1 MASEMEI
8 DDSLYSRQRY
18 VLGDHAMKKM
28 ASSSVLVYG
37 MGGVGIEIAKNIVLA
52 GVKSLTIQ
60 DSTICTI
67 QDLGT
72 QFFLRE
78 DDVKQKKNRAE
89 ASVHRLSELNPYVSM
104 DVLTHGIEDSTDL
117 NYLCQYQCIIVT
129 ELSLDLQLKINKFCR
144 QKSPQIAFISCDV
157 YGVFCSAFC
166 DFGDSFE
173 VMDINGEEPRDI
185 FIEDI
190 SKSNPAVV
198 RVLQV
203 KEKTHGLEDGDMV
216 TFKEVNGMTE
226 INDKKFKVSVK
237 SPMTFAIDCDTS
249 GEQYSPYTHGGR
261 AVQIKSCLSVQF
273 ESLEKQ
279 LFDPKLLICDLSK
292 FEAPSNIHLGFMAVH
307 KFRKEKGRLPNP
319 WCSTDADV
327 LISLARKINEQM
339 VSRVASL
346 DEDLVRTL
354 SYTCT
359 GCFAPL
365 CAAIG
370 GFIAQEGLK
379 ALTGKFTPLNQMIY
393 LDGVD
398 VIPKEDRSNAALFQ
412 PRNDRYDFL
421 RICIGENGCKKLSLV
436 KLFMIGCGAIGCEML
451 KNYAL
456 LGVGSNGKITITDND
471 LIEKSNL
478 NRQFLFR
485 PHHIR
490 QPKSTTAAKSVLEI
504 NPDLKIEPQQYKVCP
519 QTEESNYPDA
529 FFEYQDLIVNAL
541 DNVEAR
547 RYVDSRCVTNQRPL
561 LESGTMGTKGHVQVI
576 VPHLTESYGSQR
588 DPVDDDVPYC
598 TLKSFP
604 AMIEHCIQ
612 WARDKFESSFV
623 QKPDMFNKFWSSNK
637 DVNNVIKKLSEGT
650 NIDGGIQVS
659 KVLHNRPQTWADSL
673 RLGRLKFEKY
683 FNHRAKQ
690 LLHHFPLDTK
700 QSDGSLFW
708 QSPKRPPVPQEFDT
722 TNQNH
727 MCFVISTAR
736 LYADAANIPRSS
748 QDTSTETVIQH
759 LTSVVVP
766 PFRPSSKR
774 IVTDESASKPVEEG
788 PKDTDEYED
797 AANRIKE
804 VITKANSPN
813 EVLSSMCVA
822 EFEKDDDSNG
832 HIDFITA
839 AANLRASMYGI
850 ECADRLKVKRIA
862 GRIVPAIATTTA
874 AVAGLV
880 SIELLKVLYEKQP
893 IEVFKNCFLNLA
905 LPVLL
910 LSEPGPVEKTVIKE
924 GLTITM
930 WDKWEVKGNKNFLL
944 HQFLQHFK
952 DVYGFEAT
960 MVGHGVKMVY
970 VPFMPGHSKR
980 LTQTMEKL
988 LKPHPGQKYV
998 DLVVCLQG
1006 DNEEDIECPPIRYY
1020 FGL

>member
-1 MASEMEI
+1 MADMEI

-37 MGGVGIEIAKNIVLA
+37 MGGIGIEIAKNIVLA
-52 GVKSLTIQ
+52 GVKALTIQ
-60 DSTICTI
+60 DGSVSTV

-78 DDVKQKKNRAE
+78 DDIKHQRNRAE
-89 ASVHRLSELNPYVSM
+89 ASVHRLGELNPYVSLN
-104 DVLTHGIEDSTDL
+104 VLTHSIEDTTNLD
-117 NYLCQYQCIIVT
+117 YLKQYQCVILT
-129 ELSLDLQLKINKFCR
+129 ELPLHLQVKINKFCR
-144 QKSPQIAFISCDV
+144 EQSPQIRFISADV

-173 VMDINGEEPRDI
+173 VTDPNGEEPKDI
-185 FIEDI
+185 FIESI
-190 SKSNPAVV
+190 SKDNPALVTCL
-198 RVLQV
+198 R
-203 KEKTHGLEDGDMV
+203 EKMHGLEDGDVV

-226 INDKKFKVSVK
+226 INDKKFTISVRT
-237 SPMTFAIDCDTS
+237 PETFSINCDTS
-249 GEQYSPYTHGGR
+249 GDDFSSFTHGGR
-261 AVQIKSCLSVQF
+261 AIQVKNSITLTYD
-273 ESLEKQ
+273 SLEKQ
-279 LFDPKLLICDLSK
+279 LQDPKILICDLSK
-292 FEAPSNIHLGFMAVH
+292 FESPRVLHLGFMALH
-307 KFRKEKGRLPNP
+307 KFREENGRLPNV
-319 WCSTDADV
+319 WCKTDAEV
-327 LISLARKINEQM
+327 LISLSKILNEQM
-339 VSRVASL
+339 VTKVSSL
-346 DEDLVRTL
+346 DEDLIRMM
-354 SYTCT
+354 SYTCQ
-359 GCFAPL
+359 GSFAPL
-365 CAAIG
+365 CAAMG
-370 GFIAQEGLK
+370 GFVAQEGLK

-393 LDGVD
+393 MDAVD
-398 VIPKEDRSNAALFQ
+398 VINKDDRGNSLLFQ
-412 PRNDRYDFL
+412 PRNDRYDSL
-421 RICIGENGCKKLSLV
+421 RICIGENSRTKLSQV

-456 LGVGSNGKITITDND
+456 LGVGCNGKLTITDND

-490 QPKSTTAAKSVLEI
+490 QPKSTTAATTVLEI

-519 QTEESNYPDA
+519 QTEELTYPDA

-576 VPHLTESYGSQR
+576 VPHLTESYASQR
-588 DPVDDDVPYC
+588 DPVDEDVPYC

-604 AMIEHCIQ
+604 ATIEHCIQ

-623 QKPDMFNKFWSSNK
+623 QKPNMFNKFWSTNG
-637 DVNNVIKKLSEGT
+637 DVQDVIKKLLGGS
-650 NIDGGIQVS
+650 NLDGCVQVS
-659 KVLHNRPQTWADSL
+659 KILHNRCTDWRDSVKIA
-673 RLGRLKFEKY
+673 RLKFEKY

-700 QSDGSLFW
+700 LQDGSLFW
-708 QSPKRPPVPQEFDT
+708 QSPKRPPAPQEFDML
-722 TNQNH
+722 NEIH
-727 MCFVISTAR
+727 MSFVISTAR
-736 LYADAANIPRSS
+736 LYAYAANIPESS
-748 QDTSTETVIQH
+748 QDTSIETVCAILQK
-759 LTSVVVP
+759 VEVP
-766 PFRPSSKR
+766 AFRPSSKR
-774 IVTDESASKPVEEG
+774 IVTDESASKPVDEVHTEN
-788 PKDTDEYED
+788 DEYQD
-797 AANRIKE
+797 AANRIQR
-804 VITKANSPN
+804 VINLSKSANEATS
-813 EVLSSMCVA
+813 VMLVA

-880 SIELLKVLYEKQP
+880 SVELVKLLDRKQP
-893 IEVFKNCFLNLA
+893 IEIYKNCFLNLA

-924 GLTITM
+924 GLTVTM
-930 WDKWEVKGNKNFLL
+930 WDKWEVRGNKTYILQ
-944 HQFLQHFK
+944 QFLGHFK
-952 DVYGFEAT
+952 EVYGFEAT

-970 VPFMPGHSKR
+970 VPFMPGHNKR
-980 LTQTMEKL
+980 LTHTMEKL
-988 LKPHPGQKYV
+988 LRPHPGQKYA

>member
-1 MASEMEI
+1 MATEMEI

-52 GVKSLTIQ
+52 GVKALTVQ
-60 DSTICTI
+60 DGNVSTI

-78 DDVKQKKNRAE
+78 DDVKQQRNRAE
-89 ASVHRLSELNPYVSM
+89 ASVNRLSELNPYVSM
-104 DVLTHGIEDSTDL
+104 NILTYSLEDSTDL
-117 NYLCQYQCIIVT
+117 DYLKQYQCIVLT
-129 ELSLDLQLKINKFCR
+129 ELPLTLQLKINKFCR
-144 QKSPQIAFISCDV
+144 EQSPQITFISCDV

-173 VMDINGEEPRDI
+173 VTDINGEEPRDI
-185 FIEDI
+185 FIESI
-190 SKSNPAVV
+190 SKDNPALVTI
-198 RVLQV
+198 LQV
-203 KEKTHGLEDGDMV
+203 REKTHGLEDGDVV
-216 TFKEVNGMTE
+216 TFREVNGMTE
-226 INDKKFKVSVK
+226 INEKQFKISVK
-237 SPMTFAIDCDTS
+237 SPESFTINCDTS
-249 GEQYSPYTHGGR
+249 SDEFSPYTHGGR
-261 AVQIKSCLSVQF
+261 AVQIKGQVTLKY

-279 LFDPKLLICDLSK
+279 LYDPKILICDLSK
-292 FEAPSNIHLGFMAVH
+292 FEAPSSIHLGFMALH
-307 KFRKEKGRLPNP
+307 KFRKENNRLPNI
-319 WCSTDADV
+319 WCKTDAEVV
-327 LISLARKINEQM
+327 LSLAKQLNEQM
-339 VSRVASL
+339 VTRVDSL
-346 DEDLVRTL
+346 DEDLIRMI
-354 SYTCT
+354 SYTCR

-370 GFIAQEGLK
+370 GFVAQEGLK

-393 LDGVD
+393 LDSID
-398 VIPKEDRSNAALFQ
+398 VITKEDRLNPLLFQ
-412 PRNDRYDFL
+412 SKNDRYDLL
-421 RICIGENGCKKLSLV
+421 RICIGENGCRKLSQV
-436 KLFMIGCGAIGCEML
+436 KLFMVGCGAIGCEML

-456 LGVGSNGKITITDND
+456 LGVGSDGKITITDND

-490 QPKSTTAAKSVLEI
+490 QPKSTTAAQSVLEI

-519 QTEESNYPDA
+519 QTEESNYPDS

-576 VPHLTESYGSQR
+576 VPHITESYGSQR
-588 DPVDDDVPYC
+588 DPVDEDVPYC

-604 AMIEHCIQ
+604 ATIEHCIQ

-623 QKPDMFNKFWSSNK
+623 QKPSMFNKFWSKNK
-637 DVNNVIKKLSEGT
+637 DAQDVIEKLLDGSS
-650 NIDGGIQVS
+650 IDGGVQVS
-659 KVLHNRPQTWADSL
+659 KILHNRSAAWSDCIK
-673 RLGRLKFEKY
+673 LGRLKFEKY

-708 QSPKRPPVPQEFDT
+708 QSPKRPPVPQEFDVA
-722 TNQNH
+722 NENH
-727 MCFVISTAR
+727 MSFVISTAR
-736 LYADAANIPRSS
+736 LYGHAANIAQSS
-748 QDTSTETVIQH
+748 QDTSTEAVIKILH
-759 LTSVVVP
+759 SVVVP
-766 PFRPSSKR
+766 SFRPSSKR
-774 IVTDESASKPVEEG
+774 IVTDESASKPLDEG
-788 PKDTDEYED
+788 PADGDEYQD
-797 AANRIKE
+797 AANRIQR
-804 VITKANSPN
+804 VINQSKSPN
-813 EVLSSMCVA
+813 EVTSVMAVA
-822 EFEKDDDSNG
+822 DFEKDDDTNG

-850 ECADRLKVKRIA
+850 ECSDRLKVKRIA

-880 SIELLKVLYEKQP
+880 SVELLKVLDMKQP
-893 IEVFKNCFLNLA
+893 IEVYKNCFLNLA

-910 LSEPGPVEKTVIKE
+910 LSEPGPVEKTVLKE
-924 GLTITM
+924 GLTVTM
-930 WDKWEVKGNKNFLL
+930 WDKWEVKGNKTFVLQ
-944 HQFLQHFK
+944 QFLQHFK

-980 LTQTMEKL
+980 LNQTMEKL
-988 LKPHPGQKYV
+988 LKPHPGQKYA

-1006 DNEEDIECPPIRYY
+1006 DNEEDIEGPPIRYY